1 MGYVEELS
9 EIVGLENVFDDR
21 VECLAYS
28 RDMSV
33 HQGIP
38 DVVVFARTTE
48 QVSAIMKIAYRDKI
62 PVIPRGTGTSVTG
75 AVLPIRGG
83 IVLDLHLMNNI
94 LEINKK
100 DFYARLEPG
109 VVCMQL
115 NKILEK
121 DGLMFPPNPG
131 SEAIATIG
139 GMVSTNASGHRA
151 VKYGTTRDYIKG
163 LTVVL
168 ADGSIVQTGTIA
180 PKSSLG
186 YDLTRL
192 FSTAE
197 GTLGIITEVI
207 VKLEPKPEYGALALA
222 IFGDLNAA
230 GDAVTEV
237 TTSGIKLAGCEI
249 MDKFSLK
256 VVEEVLQRD
265 VSKIEALLIM
275 EADGPK
281 EVVVRDMNR
290 IEEICRRYEVVEFQW
305 SDDPVKR
312 EEMMKARGGL
322 VPTLSRIKPG
332 NRLVPIAEDFGV
344 PSTKIPETIRK
355 AQAIAEKYG
364 VIIAT
369 FGHVGDGNVHTTFV
383 SDVRS
388 REEWE
393 KLRPA
398 VEELVKT
405 AMEMKGTLSAE
416 HGTGLTRAPHIG
428 LQLGPALEIMRK
440 VKKALDPENI
450 LNPGKMA
457 LDEDKADIYDYF
469 AFQPLL
475 ENPEG
480 ARSLGEEADNEV
492 LACIHCGFCRL
503 GCPTFSVT
511 HRESRNARGRNAL
524 AFYFINKSIEP
535 SKELAEAFYS
545 CTTCQACTYF
555 CPARIKVDEVVEG
568 VRRRLYEA
576 GFTPEPVLGVRE
588 NILKTGNV
596 FASAREDRIQIYPS
610 HLKEKIKNGELKA
623 EAETL
628 LFMGCVPSYLDMK
641 MVPSLIKPL
650 DAAGVDYTT
659 LAVEENCCGFP
670 LFLMGSGDFE
680 THREKIIEKIKA
692 TGASELVTPC
702 AGCFKTFKKLY
713 PELEDSGMEIHH
725 SITYLL
731 KLLKEGRLK
740 LEGNLGKKVTYHDPC
755 DLGRAFKIFEEPR
768 ELVKSIPGLEY
779 VEMAR
784 NRLQARC
791 CGGGGGVQANNPE
804 LAVEMASER
813 VRDALA
819 VGADIMVSGC
829 AACKDNLRKGAK
841 RIPKQERGKIKIMD
855 VTELIA
861 KATANS

>member
-1 MGYVEELS
+1 
-9 EIVGLENVFDDR
+9 
-21 VECLAYS
+21 
-28 RDMSV
+28 
-33 HQGIP
+33 
-38 DVVVFARTTE
+38 
-48 QVSAIMKIAYRDKI
+48 
-62 PVIPRGTGTSVTG
+62 
-75 AVLPIRGG
+75 
-83 IVLDLHLMNNI
+83 
-94 LEINKK
+94 
-100 DFYARLEPG
+100 
-109 VVCMQL
+109 
-115 NKILEK
+115 
-121 DGLMFPPNPG
+121 
-131 SEAIATIG
+131 
-139 GMVSTNASGHRA
+139 
-151 VKYGTTRDYIKG
+151 
-163 LTVVL
+163 
-168 ADGSIVQTGTIA
+168 
-180 PKSSLG
+180 
-186 YDLTRL
+186 
-192 FSTAE
+192 
-197 GTLGIITEVI
+197 
-207 VKLEPKPEYGALALA
+207 
-222 IFGDLNAA
+222 
-230 GDAVTEV
+230 
-237 TTSGIKLAGCEI
+237 
-249 MDKFSLK
+249 
-256 VVEEVLQRD
+256 
-265 VSKIEALLIM
+265 
-275 EADGPK
+275 
-281 EVVVRDMNR
+281 
-290 IEEICRRYEVVEFQW
+290 
-305 SDDPVKR
+305 
-312 EEMMKARGGL
+312 
-322 VPTLSRIKPG
+322 
-332 NRLVPIAEDFGV
+332 
-344 PSTKIPETIRK
+344 
-355 AQAIAEKYG
+355 
-364 VIIAT
+364 
-369 FGHVGDGNVHTTFV
+369 
-383 SDVRS
+383 
-388 REEWE
+388 
-393 KLRPA
+393 
-398 VEELVKT
+398 
-405 AMEMKGTLSAE
+405 
-416 HGTGLTRAPHIG
+416 
-428 LQLGPALEIMRK
+428 
-440 VKKALDPENI
+440 
-450 LNPGKMA
+450 
-457 LDEDKADIYDYF
+457 
-469 AFQPLL
+469 
-475 ENPEG
+475 
-480 ARSLGEEADNEV
+480 
-492 LACIHCGFCRL
+492 
-503 GCPTFSVT
+503 TFSVT